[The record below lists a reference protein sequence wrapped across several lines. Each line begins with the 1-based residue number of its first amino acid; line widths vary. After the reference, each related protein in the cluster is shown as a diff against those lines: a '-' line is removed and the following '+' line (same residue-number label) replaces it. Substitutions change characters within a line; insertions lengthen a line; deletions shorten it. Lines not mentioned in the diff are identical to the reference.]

1 MRSQLSGVVV
11 WPIVGVL
18 VLMLTVEEWDMSGP
32 AVAGV
37 LLGTAAAYAL
47 CGLLLW
53 VPVAAWVSRRL
64 PLRPPGLHVVL
75 FAVPGLFAVLGAVI
89 GAGVCGVL
97 VLASGNATW
106 PSSLGVVTQ
115 NAVAAGVASVLGRV
129 VTSAVRNLRGGSVD
143 PGR

>member
-1 MRSQLSGVVV
+1 MRSHFSGVVV
-11 WPIVGVL
+11 WPVVGVL
-18 VLMLTVEEWDMSGP
+18 AMVLTVEEWDMSGP

-53 VPVAAWVSRRL
+53 VPAAAWVSRRL
-64 PLRPPGLHVVL
+64 PLRPRGLRVVL
-75 FAVPGLFAVLGAVI
+75 FAVGLFALLGAVI
-89 GAGVCGVL
+89 GAGVCGLL

-106 PSSLGVVTQ
+106 PSSLGVVAQ
-115 NAVAAGVASVLGRV
+115 NGAAAGVASVLGWV
-129 VTSAVRNLRGGSVD
+129 VTSAVRRLRGRSVD

>member
-1 MRSQLSGVVV
+1 VV
-11 WPIVGVL
+11 WPVVGVL
-18 VLMLTVEEWDMSGP
+18 AMVLTVDEWDMSGP

-47 CGLLLW
+47 CGLILW
-53 VPVAAWVSRRL
+53 VPAAAWVSRRL
-64 PLRPPGLHVVL
+64 PLRPPGPRVVPL
-75 FAVPGLFAVLGAVI
+75 AVLGLFALLGAVI

-106 PSSLGVVTQ
+106 PSSLGVVAQ
-115 NAVAAGVASVLGRV
+115 NGAVAGVASVLGWV
-129 VTSAVRNLRGGSVD
+129 VASAVRRLRGRSVD

>member
-1 MRSQLSGVVV
+1 VV
-11 WPIVGVL
+11 WPVVGVL
-18 VLMLTVEEWDMSGP
+18 AVVLTVEEWDMPGP

-53 VPVAAWVSRRL
+53 VPAAAWVSRRL
-64 PLRPPGLHVVL
+64 PLRPPGPRVVPL
-75 FAVPGLFAVLGAVI
+75 AVLGLFALLGAVI
-89 GAGVCGVL
+89 GAGVCGLL

-106 PSSLGVVTQ
+106 PSSLGVVAQ
-115 NAVAAGVASVLGRV
+115 NGAAAGVASVLGWV
-129 VTSAVRNLRGGSVD
+129 VASAVRRLRGRSVD